1 MKKNKKTVSFRRLI
15 AFRLCAYVLIAAC
28 AIFVWDC
35 LWGYIYSEHRYKV
48 EMAYNFAIDFNEYET
63 IPEDY
68 LKSNGAGIEVLDDEL
83 KIVES
88 KGVGVKTDYQ
98 YTPVELAELLL
109 NDDPKIHVSSEKV
122 TNAQGATYTIVLHQ
136 NILVG
141 TLEKLQKMAYFYA
154 AVFLFGCGII
164 LLIILFIFVKSIY
177 KPIHNNLTFIKTSIA
192 KTPYDK
198 SKADVSKATLTE
210 AKDVIEAYNSM
221 IDEMETIRKD
231 KDVLVAQSNRL
242 ISNLSHDLKSP
253 ITTLKGYSEVLM
265 KENISPEEQKK
276 YLGYINTNTSALGSM
291 VDLLFEQVKFQCE
304 DYSLNLENR
313 DMNSFLRD
321 IAANY
326 YMLFDQRGFNV
337 NVNIMEEP
345 YFMDFDAVNMR
356 RVFANLLENCLSH
369 NSEATDVEIATAMEW
384 GYYVIYIKDNGVGI
398 PQNDR
403 ETVFEPFYQGDL
415 SRTKQHSGLGLY
427 VARQIIEKHNG
438 TIKLFQEED
447 YKVVFKIFFKIAEQ
461 N

>member
-122 TNAQGATYTIVLHQ
+122 TNAQGAAYTIVLHQ

-177 KPIHNNLTFIKTSIA
+177 KPIHNNL
-192 KTPYDK
+192 
-198 SKADVSKATLTE
+198 
-210 AKDVIEAYNSM
+210 
-221 IDEMETIRKD
+221 
-231 KDVLVAQSNRL
+231 
-242 ISNLSHDLKSP
+242 
-253 ITTLKGYSEVLM
+253 
-265 KENISPEEQKK
+265 
-276 YLGYINTNTSALGSM
+276 
-291 VDLLFEQVKFQCE
+291 
-304 DYSLNLENR
+304 
-313 DMNSFLRD
+313 
-321 IAANY
+321 
-326 YMLFDQRGFNV
+326 
-337 NVNIMEEP
+337 
-345 YFMDFDAVNMR
+345 
-356 RVFANLLENCLSH
+356 
-369 NSEATDVEIATAMEW
+369 
-384 GYYVIYIKDNGVGI
+384 
-398 PQNDR
+398 
-403 ETVFEPFYQGDL
+403 
-415 SRTKQHSGLGLY
+415 
-427 VARQIIEKHNG
+427 
-438 TIKLFQEED
+438 
-447 YKVVFKIFFKIAEQ
+447 
-461 N
+461 